1 MGISG
6 ISLVF
11 IGIDFLNNLREENP
25 GRAITHTV
33 ATATATTVGAGMVT
47 TGLIYASAGTGLVA
61 SGAGFVTG
69 FMVLHPVG
77 WAVLATVGVG
87 ILVNTAYNN
96 NFLGIKT
103 IANSMGD

>member
-6 ISLVF
+6 ISSVF
-11 IGIDFLNNLREENP
+11 IGVEYLNNLREENHLT
-25 GRAITHTV
+25 AV
-33 ATATATTVGAGMVT
+33 TATATTVGAGMVT